1 MKELEISFED
11 CFRRLG
17 DGSLSGDEAA
27 DGGALC
33 GEGKGFEGVGLSGLY
48 RLF

>member
-1 MKELEISFED
+1 MKEQEISFED
-11 CFRRLG
+11 CFRRLR
-17 DGSLSGDEAA
+17 DGFLSGSEAA

-33 GEGKGFEGVGLSGLY
+33 GEEKDFEDVGLSGLY